1 MRLSVEGGRPLTHS
15 YDDFFT
21 SITAVGGEDTL
32 ASSYSFDLPADLF
45 DQVPE
50 QPVSHPEFTLSI
62 CHPVRPCS
70 YVLRESI
77 YTVGRDPSNAI
88 QIVNRFVSRR
98 HAYLV
103 RVPTKSNRTGFTY
116 CLIDGSRKGQSSTN
130 GVFVNGTRV
139 ATHYL
144 RSGDVIYFGPEI
156 RAYFFE
162 AARILPVNPFDV
174 GSELSEEL
182 QLPHDTGGH
191 RNR

>member
-1 MRLSVEGGRPLTHS
+1 MRLSAEEETLLPQS

-21 SITAVGGEDTL
+21 STTVVGRGDP
-32 ASSYSFDLPADLF
+32 SGSQDFDLPLDLF

-50 QPVSHPEFTLSI
+50 QPLSHPEFSLSV

-70 YVLRESI
+70 YILRENI
-77 YTVGRDPSNAI
+77 YTVGRDPTNAI

-103 RVPTKSNRTGFTY
+103 RVPTQSSRIGFTY
-116 CLIDGSRKGQSSTN
+116 CLIDGNRKGQASTN

-144 RSGDVIYFGPEI
+144 KSGDVIYFGPEI

-162 AARILPVNPFDV
+162 VARILSVNPFDA
-174 GSELSEEL
+174 GSGLGEEL
-182 QLPHDTGGH
+182 PLPHDTGGQ

>member
-1 MRLSVEGGRPLTHS
+1 MALSVEGGRPLSHS

-21 SITAVGGEDTL
+21 STTAVGGGDPL

-45 DQVPE
+45 DRVPE

-70 YVLRESI
+70 YILRESI

-88 QIVNRFVSRR
+88 QIVNRFVSRH

-116 CLIDGSRKGQSSTN
+116 CLIDGNRKGQSSTN

-162 AARILPVNPFDV
+162 VARILPVNPFDI
-174 GSELSEEL
+174 GPDLGEEL
-182 QLPHDTGGH
+182 QLPHA
-191 RNR
+191 

>member
-1 MRLSVEGGRPLTHS
+1 MALSVEGGRPLPHS

-21 SITAVGGEDTL
+21 SITEVGGKSPL
-32 ASSYSFDLPADLF
+32 PSQGFDLPADLF

-50 QPVSHPEFTLSI
+50 RPVSHPEFTLSI

-70 YVLRESI
+70 YILRESI
-77 YTVGRDPSNAI
+77 YTLGRDPSNAI

-116 CLIDGSRKGQSSTN
+116 CLIDGNRKGQSSTN

-162 AARILPVNPFDV
+162 VARTLPVTPLDI
-174 GSELSEEL
+174 GPDLGEEL
-182 QLPHDTGGH
+182 QLPHDTGSH